1 MFVPRLQSRPPSLS
15 FSPILLTFSCKVA
28 SPSSLRTNRIAVKKN
43 FVVIVGIDSK
53 STKLHH
59 ALFVRPRNKW
69 QSSILYESDE
79 FNSQQYFHFLL
90 KKTLENS
97 LAKIKKSR
105 EDEEEEEVSLPF
117 PVRARLC
124 SVLEQSAVK
133 LNGLITHYPLNLAL
147 FVMAGRRST

>member
-1 MFVPRLQSRPPSLS
+1 MFHDSDPVPSLS

-28 SPSSLRTNRIAVKKN
+28 SPSSLRTNQIAVKKN

-69 QSSILYESDE
+69 QSSILYE
-79 FNSQQYFHFLL
+79 FNSQQYYHFLL

-105 EDEEEEEVSLPF
+105 KDEEEEEEVSLPF
-117 PVRARLC
+117 PVRVRLC

-133 LNGLITHYPLNLAL
+133 LNGLITHYPLNLAF